1 MVISKVKEGALLW
14 VDSMLLFALQV
25 ILEERDLVFSRR
37 KEAMVKE
44 MRAILKNDTW
54 KLTTLP
60 VVERVVGCK
69 WVLSIK
75 QKSDRSIDR

>member
-1 MVISKVKEGALLW
+1 
-14 VDSMLLFALQV
+14 
-25 ILEERDLVFSRR
+25 
-37 KEAMVKE
+37 MVKE

-75 QKSDRSIDR
+75 QKSDRSIDK

>member
-1 MVISKVKEGALLW
+1 MEAVENT
-14 VDSMLLFALQV
+14 
-25 ILEERDLVFSRR
+25 RR

-44 MRAILKNDTW
+44 MRALLKNDTW

-75 QKSDRSIDR
+75 QKSDRSIDRYKTRLVAKR